1 MFDQILQLVKDQ
13 LNAHPQIAG
22 NIPPEQADQI
32 HHEIATH
39 ITNELQ
45 NPSAPV
51 AAAPV
56 ESGGILSQLESMV
69 SSGGVATSAITGGLV
84 GTLAGKFGLPPMLT
98 GAIAA
103 AIPGLIKKYENRNNT
118 PPVNA

>member
-13 LNAHPQIAG
+13 LNTHPQIAG

-39 ITNELQ
+39 IANGLQ
-45 NPSAPV
+45 NPPA
-51 AAAPV
+51 AEAAPV
-56 ESGGILSQLESMV
+56 ESGGILSQLESAIT
-69 SSGGVATSAITGGLV
+69 GGGLTTSAITGGLV
-84 GTLAGKFGLPPMLT
+84 GTLAGKFGLPPAIT

-103 AIPGLIKKYENRNNT
+103 ALPGLIKKYENRNNT